1 MRLYSRSVIA
11 GLVCLVWLLAALC
24 GRAGVGMMDAG
35 VAGVAGFVPTGLPG
49 LALWLDV
56 CRIGPTNGTGSVG
69 LWNDFSGAAVHATQ
83 GTGSQQPTVAAGVAS
98 GRNAVRF
105 DGVDDFL
112 QTANFAAA
120 LSTPMTVFLVWR
132 SASFPSGA
140 HVIMANSG
148 GNNFGFHN
156 DGTTTPRAYLMN
168 GGVVDTYAVRVTD
181 FTVIDVVWNGN
192 SSRYST
198 NNAAFIA
205 AAAGTTGTTLAGLVL
220 GRVLTAYYWGGWIAE
235 VIVYNRDLAA
245 AEHAEVGRYLCNKY
259 GILTR

>member
-1 MRLYSRSVIA
+1 MP
-11 GLVCLVWLLAALC
+11 
-24 GRAGVGMMDAG
+24 G
-35 VAGVAGFVPTGLPG
+35 VAAGCVVRPGGCGDDGCRGGGCGGVCADGAAWAGAVAGCVQDRPDERD
-49 LALWLDV
+49 WE
-56 CRIGPTNGTGSVG
+56 CG

-168 GGVVDTYAVRVTD
+168 GGVVDTYAVSVTD